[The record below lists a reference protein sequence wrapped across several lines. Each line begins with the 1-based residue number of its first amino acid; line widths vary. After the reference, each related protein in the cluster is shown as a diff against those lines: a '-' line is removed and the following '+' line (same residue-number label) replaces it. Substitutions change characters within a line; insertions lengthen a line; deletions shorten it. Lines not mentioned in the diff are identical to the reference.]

1 MAEKGTM
8 TATFEP
14 SLDVWKLLAGEPTEH
29 IVVNPTVLEVR
40 FKDGEVMRYPQDIRE
55 RIVRC
60 RDCKYAMEHRSKS
73 ILGTELVTLTCSGPI
88 QGAYSEGADV
98 EPDGFCAWGVPRE
111 VSE

>member
-8 TATFEP
+8 TATLEQT
-14 SLDVWKLLAGEPTEH
+14 LDVWKLLAGEPTEY

-60 RDCKYAMEHRSKS
+60 RDCMHSRREGWECWR
-73 ILGTELVTLTCSGPI
+73 LVDDPEED
-88 QGAYSEGADV
+88 SESVACV
-98 EPDGFCAWGVPRE
+98 HPYGFCAWGERKE
-111 VSE
+111 ES